1 VRSCRPTSVCHHASD
16 YLSPCSIP
24 TPRTQ
29 HAAMPQK
36 TLALLNENDYH
47 LRIEAWAPPP
57 VPRATATGGIIM
69 RTKWDIW
76 LDWATRILV
85 ALGIV
90 AIAAGSALI
99 AWMSL
104 HPI

>member
-1 VRSCRPTSVCHHASD
+1 
-16 YLSPCSIP
+16 
-24 TPRTQ
+24 
-29 HAAMPQK
+29 MPQK
-36 TLALLNENDYH
+36 SLALLNENDYH
-47 LRIEAWAPPP
+47 LRIEVRAPMP
-57 VPRATATGGIIM
+57 VTRAAATGGITM

-85 ALGIV
+85 ALGMV

>member
-1 VRSCRPTSVCHHASD
+1 
-16 YLSPCSIP
+16 
-24 TPRTQ
+24 
-29 HAAMPQK
+29 
-36 TLALLNENDYH
+36 
-47 LRIEAWAPPP
+47 
-57 VPRATATGGIIM
+57 M
-69 RTKWDIW
+69 RTRQDIW
-76 LDWATRILV
+76 LDRATRILV